1 MRSAGKLLLV
11 VTLTLLPVALTSC
24 GGGSTVYVRG
34 TSEVVSVTAGDPAPF
49 EGFVISPQAYIDLT
63 ECCELCLEVKE

>member
-1 MRSAGKLLLV
+1 MRSVGRLLLV

-34 TSEVVSVTAGDPAPF
+34 TSEVVSVVAGDPAPF
-49 EGFVISPQAYIDLT
+49 EGFVISPQAYLDLT
-63 ECCELCLEVKE
+63 ECCDMCLEATE